1 MIEDKG
7 FLSRWSD
14 RKLKNETDVSSAV
27 EADSNE
33 EILGEDEF
41 EGKSD
46 DEILSILELPDPEKL
61 KLGDTVEKFM
71 DGRVPERIRARALR
85 AFGKQTLYS
94 RISMGLMSIA
104 TFLDAATVIENL
116 QTIYEVGKGYAE
128 QALDALESLAD
139 DDTSTDD
146 ELGSEIVAQ
155 VDTRLEHEEPVELEE
170 TPVESDVADKE
181 ATPQNHSLL
190 LNNDI
195 PEEVVTIAPRPR
207 RMRFDETSNS
217 DSLMQITQIFKFFK
231 LNFFF

>member
-14 RKLKNETDVSSAV
+14 RKLKNETDVPSAA

-33 EILGEDEF
+33 ETLGEDEF

-85 AFGKQTLYS
+85 AFWKTNPVLAN
-94 RISMGLMSIA
+94 IDGLDEYCDDY
-104 TFLDAATVIENL
+104 TDAATVIENL

-170 TPVESDVADKE
+170 TPVESDAADQE
-181 ATPQNHSLL
+181 ATPQKHSLL

-195 PEEVVTIAPRPR
+195 PEEIVTIAPRPR
-207 RMRFDETSNS
+207 RMRFDEPSNS
-217 DSLMQITQIFKFFK
+217 DP
-231 LNFFF
+231 

>member
-14 RKLKNETDVSSAV
+14 RKLKNETDVPSAV

-33 EILGEDEF
+33 ETLGEDEF

-85 AFGKQTLYS
+85 AFWKTNPVLAN
-94 RISMGLMSIA
+94 IDGLDEYCDDY
-104 TFLDAATVIENL
+104 TDAATVIENL

-170 TPVESDVADKE
+170 IPVESDVADQE

-195 PEEVVTIAPRPR
+195 PEEIVTIAPRPR
-207 RMRFDETSNS
+207 RMRFDEPSNS
-217 DSLMQITQIFKFFK
+217 DS
-231 LNFFF
+231 

>member
-14 RKLKNETDVSSAV
+14 RKLKNETDAPSAAK
-27 EADSNE
+27 ADSNE
-33 EILGEDEF
+33 ETLGEDEF

-85 AFGKQTLYS
+85 AFWKTNPVLAN
-94 RISMGLMSIA
+94 IDGLDEYCDDY
-104 TFLDAATVIENL
+104 TDAATVIENL

-170 TPVESDVADKE
+170 TPVESDAADQE

-195 PEEVVTIAPRPR
+195 PEEIVTIAPRPR
-207 RMRFDETSNS
+207 RMRFDEPSNS
-217 DSLMQITQIFKFFK
+217 DS
-231 LNFFF
+231 

>member
-14 RKLKNETDVSSAV
+14 RKLKNETDVPSAV

-33 EILGEDEF
+33 ETLGEDEF

-85 AFGKQTLYS
+85 AFWKTNPVLAN
-94 RISMGLMSIA
+94 IDGLDEYCDDY
-104 TFLDAATVIENL
+104 TDAATVIENL

-155 VDTRLEHEEPVELEE
+155 VDTRLEHEEPAELEE
-170 TPVESDVADKE
+170 TSVESDAADQE
-181 ATPQNHSLL
+181 TTPQNHSLL

-207 RMRFDETSNS
+207 RMRFDEPSNS
-217 DSLMQITQIFKFFK
+217 DS
-231 LNFFF
+231 

>member
-14 RKLKNETDVSSAV
+14 RKLKNETDVPSAV

-33 EILGEDEF
+33 ETLGEDEF

-85 AFGKQTLYS
+85 AFWKTNPVLAN
-94 RISMGLMSIA
+94 IDGLDEYCDDY
-104 TFLDAATVIENL
+104 TDAATVIENL

-170 TPVESDVADKE
+170 TPVESDAADQE

-195 PEEVVTIAPRPR
+195 PEEIVTIAPRPR
-207 RMRFDETSNS
+207 RMRFDEPSNS
-217 DSLMQITQIFKFFK
+217 DS
-231 LNFFF
+231 

>member
-14 RKLKNETDVSSAV
+14 RKLKNETDVPSAA
-27 EADSNE
+27 EADVNE
-33 EILGEDEF
+33 ETLGEDEF

-85 AFGKQTLYS
+85 AFWKTNPVLAN
-94 RISMGLMSIA
+94 IDGLDEYCDDY
-104 TFLDAATVIENL
+104 TDAATVIENL

-139 DDTSTDD
+139 EDTSTDD

-155 VDTRLEHEEPVELEE
+155 VDTRLEHEEPAELEE
-170 TPVESDVADKE
+170 TSAESDVADQE
-181 ATPQNHSLL
+181 ATPQNHLLL

-207 RMRFDETSNS
+207 RMRFDEPSNS
-217 DSLMQITQIFKFFK
+217 DS
-231 LNFFF
+231 

>member
-14 RKLKNETDVSSAV
+14 RKLKNETDVPSAA
-27 EADSNE
+27 EADSNQE
-33 EILGEDEF
+33 TLGEDEF

-85 AFGKQTLYS
+85 AFWKTNPVLAN
-94 RISMGLMSIA
+94 IDGLDEYCDDY
-104 TFLDAATVIENL
+104 TDAATVIENL

-146 ELGSEIVAQ
+146 ELESQIIAQ
-155 VDTRLEHEEPVELEE
+155 VDTRLEHEELADLEE
-170 TPVESDVADKE
+170 TSAESDTADQE
-181 ATPQNHSLL
+181 ATPQNHSSLL
-190 LNNDI
+190 KNDTR
-195 PEEVVTIAPRPR
+195 EEVVTIAPRPR
-207 RMRFDETSNS
+207 RMRFDEPSNT
-217 DSLMQITQIFKFFK
+217 DS
-231 LNFFF
+231 

>member
-1 MIEDKG
+1 MTEDKG

-14 RKLKNETDVSSAV
+14 RKLKGEDDALPATELDGVKETSR
-27 EADSNE
+27 
-33 EILGEDEF
+33 EDEF
-41 EGKSD
+41 EGKTD
-46 DEILSILELPDPEKL
+46 DEILSILELPDPETL

-85 AFGKQTLYS
+85 AFWKTNPVLAN
-94 RISMGLMSIA
+94 IDGLDEYCDDY
-104 TFLDAATVIENL
+104 TDAATVIENL

-128 QALDALESLAD
+128 QALDALEALAD

-170 TPVESDVADKE
+170 TPVESDVADQE
-181 ATPQNHSLL
+181 AAPQNHSLL

-195 PEEVVTIAPRPR
+195 PEEIVTIAPRPR
-207 RMRFDETSNS
+207 RMRFDEPSNS
-217 DSLMQITQIFKFFK
+217 DS
-231 LNFFF
+231 

>member
-14 RKLKNETDVSSAV
+14 RKLKNETDVPSAV

-33 EILGEDEF
+33 ETSGEDEF

-85 AFGKQTLYS
+85 AFWKTNPVLAN
-94 RISMGLMSIA
+94 IDGLDEYCDDY
-104 TFLDAATVIENL
+104 TDAATVIENL

-146 ELGSEIVAQ
+146 ELGAEIVAQ

-170 TPVESDVADKE
+170 TPVESDAADQE

-195 PEEVVTIAPRPR
+195 PEEIVTIAPRPR
-207 RMRFDETSNS
+207 RMHFDEPSKS
-217 DSLMQITQIFKFFK
+217 DS
-231 LNFFF
+231 

>member
-14 RKLKNETDVSSAV
+14 RKLKNETDVPSAV

-33 EILGEDEF
+33 ETLGEDEF

-71 DGRVPERIRARALR
+71 DGRVPERRRARALR
-85 AFGKQTLYS
+85 AFWKTNPVLAN
-94 RISMGLMSIA
+94 IDGLDEYCDDY
-104 TFLDAATVIENL
+104 TDAATVIENL

-170 TPVESDVADKE
+170 TPVESDVADQE

-195 PEEVVTIAPRPR
+195 PEEIVTIAPRPR
-207 RMRFDETSNS
+207 RMRFDEPSNS
-217 DSLMQITQIFKFFK
+217 DS
-231 LNFFF
+231 

>member
-14 RKLKNETDVSSAV
+14 RKLKNETDVPSAV

-33 EILGEDEF
+33 ETLGEDEF

-85 AFGKQTLYS
+85 AFWKTNPVLAN
-94 RISMGLMSIA
+94 IDGLDEYCDDY
-104 TFLDAATVIENL
+104 TDAATVIENL

-170 TPVESDVADKE
+170 TPVESDAADQE

-190 LNNDI
+190 LNDDI
-195 PEEVVTIAPRPR
+195 PEEIVTIAPRPR
-207 RMRFDETSNS
+207 RMRFDEPSNS
-217 DSLMQITQIFKFFK
+217 DS
-231 LNFFF
+231 

>member
-85 AFGKQTLYS
+85 AFWKTNPVLAN
-94 RISMGLMSIA
+94 IDGLDEYCDDY
-104 TFLDAATVIENL
+104 TDAATVIENL

-155 VDTRLEHEEPVELEE
+155 VDTRLEYEEPVELEE
-170 TPVESDVADKE
+170 TPVESDAADQE
-181 ATPQNHSLL
+181 ATPQKHSLL

-195 PEEVVTIAPRPR
+195 PEEIVTIAPRPR
-207 RMRFDETSNS
+207 RMRFDEPSNS
-217 DSLMQITQIFKFFK
+217 NS
-231 LNFFF
+231 

>member
-14 RKLKNETDVSSAV
+14 RKLKNETDVPSAV

-85 AFGKQTLYS
+85 AFWKTNPVLAN
-94 RISMGLMSIA
+94 IDGLDEYCDDY
-104 TFLDAATVIENL
+104 TDAATVIENL

-170 TPVESDVADKE
+170 IPVESDVADQE

-195 PEEVVTIAPRPR
+195 PEEIVTIAPRPR
-207 RMRFDETSNS
+207 RMRFDEPSNS
-217 DSLMQITQIFKFFK
+217 NS
-231 LNFFF
+231 

>member
-1 MIEDKG
+1 LIEDKG

-14 RKLKNETDVSSAV
+14 RKLKNETDVPSAV

-33 EILGEDEF
+33 ETLGEDEF

-85 AFGKQTLYS
+85 AFWKTNPVLAN
-94 RISMGLMSIA
+94 IDGLDEYCDDY
-104 TFLDAATVIENL
+104 TDAATVIENL

-170 TPVESDVADKE
+170 TPVESDVADQE
-181 ATPQNHSLL
+181 AAPQNHSLL

-195 PEEVVTIAPRPR
+195 PEEIVTIAPRPR
-207 RMRFDETSNS
+207 RMRFDEPSNS
-217 DSLMQITQIFKFFK
+217 NS
-231 LNFFF
+231 